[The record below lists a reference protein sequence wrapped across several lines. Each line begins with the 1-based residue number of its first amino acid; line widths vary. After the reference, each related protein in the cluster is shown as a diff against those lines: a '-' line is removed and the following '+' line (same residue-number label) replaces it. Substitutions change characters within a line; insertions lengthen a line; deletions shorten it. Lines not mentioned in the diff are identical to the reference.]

1 MKSVFAKALIEDFS
15 RVQLNAVGDGKKM
28 VKLAFRFI
36 KRRIFS
42 FMTQK
47 SLDLLSFF
55 NFLHLKPDFLADKK
69 EKREKL
75 KDSFRSDE

>member
-1 MKSVFAKALIEDFS
+1 
-15 RVQLNAVGDGKKM
+15 
-28 VKLAFRFI
+28 
-36 KRRIFS
+36 
-42 FMTQK
+42 MTQK

-75 KDSFRSDE
+75 KDSFRSDEWILKQRLRRFSSVFNSFCQVC